1 MSWNIMQQEV
11 KRRSKMNIK
20 EITIDEMREDL
31 AEREAMNMNV
41 SDIID
46 MLMYG
51 VGNPLNEVPDS
62 EIKEEW
68 ENIFEKNS

>member
-1 MSWNIMQQEV
+1 
-11 KRRSKMNIK
+11 MNIK

-51 VGNPLNEVPDS
+51 VSNPLDEVPDS